1 MGRTGSTRMTRS
13 TGGMMWTGSTCPP
26 SGRLRSRSRLL
37 MLWTGTKWSPTI
49 VWSKKLTFRRCG
61 RKTSHL
67 KPLFTCKFEGTITS
81 RLSSHF
87 STLSSP
93 TATEVPYTHWKQTV
107 FYLEDYLTCTK
118 GEEVYGVFKLK
129 PNTRNV
135 RDLDIEIDVDFQG
148 ELCQVV
154 ESNKYKMR

>member
-1 MGRTGSTRMTRS
+1 
-13 TGGMMWTGSTCPP
+13 
-26 SGRLRSRSRLL
+26 
-37 MLWTGTKWSPTI
+37 
-49 VWSKKLTFRRCG
+49 
-61 RKTSHL
+61 
-67 KPLFTCKFEGTITS
+67 
-81 RLSSHF
+81 
-87 STLSSP
+87 
-93 TATEVPYTHWKQTV
+93 V